1 MDTSPRPVPGR
12 PGGDA
17 DLAAAAALIADPARA
32 RVLMALLDGRAL
44 PASGL
49 AAEAGLSAPATTSHL
64 NKLRAGGLIQV
75 EVSGR
80 HRYYRLTGPH
90 VAAVLEALATIA
102 PLQPI
107 RSLRQ
112 DTHAGQLRAAR
123 SCYDHLAGRLGVA
136 VTTALLNRRVLI
148 ATDGIDDTT
157 RRPGDRLAA
166 ALPAHPYQLGPA
178 AVEVFGDLG
187 VDLPALLQAPRSAR
201 PLLRFCTDWTEQRH
215 HLAGALGAT
224 LLTALCDSGCLIRR
238 SRRIIWLTEHGAATL
253 HEHLGV
259 DLQAFSRGGGVN
271 SGRAEARRA
280 GAAQSATART
290 SGAARAAA
298 LTDGP

>member
-1 MDTSPRPVPGR
+1 METRARPASGR

-17 DLAAAAALIADPARA
+17 DVAAAAALIADPARA
-32 RVLMALLDGRAL
+32 RVLTALLDGRAL

-49 AAEAGLSAPATTSHL
+49 AAEAGLSAPATTAHL
-64 NKLRAGGLIQV
+64 NKLRAGGLIEV

-80 HRYYRLTGPH
+80 HRYYRLAGPH
-90 VAAVLEALATIA
+90 VAAAMEALAAIA

-136 VTTALLNRRVLI
+136 VTAALLSRQVLI

-166 ALPAHPYQLGPA
+166 ALPVHPYRLGPA
-178 AVEVFGDLG
+178 AEQILGSLG
-187 VDLPALLQAPRSAR
+187 VDLPGLVRAPRPPR

-215 HLAGALGAT
+215 HLAGTLGAA
-224 LLTALCDSGCLIRR
+224 LLTALCDHGCLVRRPRRVIR
-238 SRRIIWLTEHGAATL
+238 LTEHGAATL
-253 HEHLGV
+253 REHLGLDV
-259 DLQAFSRGGGVN
+259 REHG
-271 SGRAEARRA
+271 A
-280 GAAQSATART
+280 GC
-290 SGAARAAA
+290 G
-298 LTDGP
+298 

>member
-1 MDTSPRPVPGR
+1 MDPSPRT
-12 PGGDA
+12 GDA
-17 DLAAAAALIADPARA
+17 DIAAVAVLIADPARA
-32 RVLMALLDGRAL
+32 RVLVALLDGRAL

-49 AAEAGLSAPATTSHL
+49 AAEAGLSAPATTAHL
-64 NKLRAGGLIQV
+64 NKLRAGGLIEV

-80 HRYYRLTGPH
+80 HRYYKLAGPH

-136 VTTALLNRRVLI
+136 VTAALLNRRVLV

-157 RRPGDRLAA
+157 RRPGERLAA
-166 ALPAHPYQLGPA
+166 ALPAHPYRLGPA
-178 AVEVFGDLG
+178 AADVLGELG
-187 VDLPALLQAPRSAR
+187 VDLPGLLRARRPGR

-215 HLAGALGAT
+215 HLAGALGAA
-224 LLTALCDSGCLIRR
+224 LLTALCDKGCLVRR
-238 SRRIIWLTEHGAATL
+238 DRRIIWLTEHGAATM
-253 HEHLGV
+253 HEHLGL
-259 DLQAFSRGGGVN
+259 DSRAFG
-271 SGRAEARRA
+271 
-280 GAAQSATART
+280 
-290 SGAARAAA
+290 RAAA
-298 LTDGP
+298 RDVARGGRR

>member
-1 MDTSPRPVPGR
+1 METRPRLSSGR

-17 DLAAAAALIADPARA
+17 DLAAAAALIGDPARA
-32 RVLMALLDGRAL
+32 RVLTALLDGRAL

-49 AAEAGLSAPATTSHL
+49 AAEAGLSAPATTAHL
-64 NKLRAGGLIQV
+64 NKLRAGGLIEV
-75 EVSGR
+75 EASGR

-90 VAAVLEALATIA
+90 VAAALEALAMIA
-102 PLQPI
+102 PRQPI

-136 VTTALLNRRVLI
+136 VTAALLSHRALV
-148 ATDGIDDTT
+148 ATDGIDDTA

-178 AVEVFGDLG
+178 AGEVLG
-187 VDLPALLQAPRSAR
+187 GLGIDLPALVSAPRPAR

-215 HLAGALGAT
+215 HLAGGLGAA
-224 LLTALCDSGCLIRR
+224 LLAALCDNGCLVRR
-238 SRRIIWLTEHGAATL
+238 PKRVIQLTEHGAAVL
-253 HEHLGV
+253 HDRLGL
-259 DLQAFSRGGGVN
+259 DDGSA
-271 SGRAEARRA
+271 A
-280 GAAQSATART
+280 GK
-290 SGAARAAA
+290 
-298 LTDGP
+298 

>member
-1 MDTSPRPVPGR
+1 MEVLPAHTGSMETRPRPASGR

-17 DLAAAAALIADPARA
+17 DVAAAAALIADPARA

-49 AAEAGLSAPATTSHL
+49 AAEAGVSAPATTAHL
-64 NKLRAGGLIQV
+64 NKLRAGGLIEV
-75 EVSGR
+75 EASGR

-90 VAAVLEALATIA
+90 VATALEALAAIA

-107 RSLRQ
+107 KSLRQ
-112 DTHAGQLRAAR
+112 DTHAGQLRTAR

-136 VTTALLNRRVLI
+136 VTAALLRRQVLV

-157 RRPGDRLAA
+157 RRAGDKLAA
-166 ALPAHPYQLGPA
+166 ALPAHPYRLGPA
-178 AVEVFGDLG
+178 AEEVLG
-187 VDLPALLQAPRSAR
+187 KLDVDLPALLHAPYSAR

-224 LLTALCDSGCLIRR
+224 LLTALCDHGCLVRR
-238 SRRIIWLTEHGAATL
+238 PRRVIQLTEHGAATL
-253 HEHLGV
+253 QEHLGL
-259 DLQAFSRGGGVN
+259 DLKALDLKAVG
-271 SGRAEARRA
+271 AEPRR
-280 GAAQSATART
+280 
-290 SGAARAAA
+290 
-298 LTDGP
+298 

>member
-1 MDTSPRPVPGR
+1 METRPRPAAQR

-17 DLAAAAALIADPARA
+17 DVAAAAALIGDPARA
-32 RVLMALLDGRAL
+32 RVLTALLDGRAL

-49 AAEAGLSAPATTSHL
+49 AAEAGLSAPATTAHL
-64 NKLRAGGLIQV
+64 NKLRAGGLIEV
-75 EVSGR
+75 ETSGR
-80 HRYYRLTGPH
+80 HRYYRLTGPQ
-90 VAAVLEALATIA
+90 VAAAVEALAAIA

-136 VTTALLNRRVLI
+136 VTAALLGRGAFV

-166 ALPAHPYQLGPA
+166 TLPAHPYQLGPA
-178 AVEVFGDLG
+178 AGEVFGGLG
-187 VDLPALLQAPRSAR
+187 VDLPALSGAPPSAR

-215 HLAGALGAT
+215 HLAGALGAA
-224 LLTALCDSGCLIRR
+224 LLTALCDRGCL
-238 SRRIIWLTEHGAATL
+238 
-253 HEHLGV
+253 
-259 DLQAFSRGGGVN
+259 
-271 SGRAEARRA
+271 ARRPRRVIQLTPHGTA
-280 GAAQSATART
+280 VLRDRLGIDLDGNAA
-290 SGAARAAA
+290 
-298 LTDGP
+298 

>member
-1 MDTSPRPVPGR
+1 MPQTASRGPR
-12 PGGDA
+12 GDA
-17 DLAAAAALIADPARA
+17 DVAAAAALIAEPARA
-32 RVLMALLDGRAL
+32 RVLMALIDGRAL

-49 AAEAGLSAPATTSHL
+49 AAEAGLSAPATTAHL
-64 NKLRAGGLIQV
+64 NKLRAGGLIDV

-90 VAAVLEALATIA
+90 VAAAMEALAAIA

-112 DTHAGQLRAAR
+112 DTHAGQLRRAR

-136 VTTALLNRRVLI
+136 VTTALLGRQVLV

-166 ALPAHPYQLGPA
+166 ALPEHPYQLGPA
-178 AVEVFGDLG
+178 AADVLGELG
-187 VDLPALLQAPRSAR
+187 VDLPSLVAAPRSAR

-215 HLAGALGAT
+215 HLAGTLGAA
-224 LLTALCDSGCLIRR
+224 LLTALCDDGCLVRR
-238 SRRIIWLTEHGAATL
+238 PRRVVWLTEHGAATL
-253 HEHLGV
+253 QSQLGV
-259 DLQAFSRGGGVN
+259 DIS
-271 SGRAEARRA
+271 A
-280 GAAQSATART
+280 G
-290 SGAARAAA
+290 
-298 LTDGP
+298 

>member
-1 MDTSPRPVPGR
+1 METTTRPAPGR

-17 DLAAAAALIADPARA
+17 DVAAAAALIAEPARA
-32 RVLMALLDGRAL
+32 RVLMALVDGRAL

-49 AAEAGLSAPATTSHL
+49 AAEAGLSAPATSAHL
-64 NKLRAGGLIQV
+64 NKLRAGGLIDV

-90 VAAVLEALATIA
+90 VAAAMEALAAIA

-112 DTHAGQLRAAR
+112 DTHSVQLRRAR

-136 VTTALLNRRVLI
+136 VTTALLGRQVLV

-166 ALPAHPYQLGPA
+166 ALPEHPYQLGPA
-178 AVEVFGDLG
+178 AADVLGDLG
-187 VDLPALLQAPRSAR
+187 VDLPALVSAPRSAR

-215 HLAGALGAT
+215 HLAGTLGAA
-224 LLTALCDSGCLIRR
+224 LLTALCDNGCVIRR
-238 SRRIIWLTEHGAATL
+238 PRRVVRLTEHGAATL
-253 HEHLGV
+253 HAQLGI
-259 DLQAFSRGGGVN
+259 DIS
-271 SGRAEARRA
+271 A
-280 GAAQSATART
+280 G
-290 SGAARAAA
+290 
-298 LTDGP
+298 

>member
-1 MDTSPRPVPGR
+1 MGTAVPSAPGR

-17 DLAAAAALIADPARA
+17 DLAAAATLIADPARA
-32 RVLMALLDGRAL
+32 RVLVALLDGRAL

-49 AAEAGLSAPATTSHL
+49 AAEAGLSAPATTAHL
-64 NKLRAGGLIQV
+64 NKLRAGGLIEV

-90 VAAVLEALATIA
+90 VAAALEALATIA

-136 VTTALLNRRVLI
+136 VTAALLNRRVLI

-166 ALPAHPYQLGPA
+166 ALPTHPYQLGPA
-178 AVEVFGDLG
+178 ATDVLGKLG
-187 VDLPALLQAPRSAR
+187 VDLSALLQAPRTAR

-215 HLAGALGAT
+215 HLAGALGAA

-238 SRRIIWLTEHGAATL
+238 SRRIIWLTEHGAVTL
-253 HEHLGV
+253 HEHLGL
-259 DLQAFSRGGGVN
+259 DPRAFRP
-271 SGRAEARRA
+271 A
-280 GAAQSATART
+280 GHGPSSDAAC
-290 SGAARAAA
+290 
-298 LTDGP
+298 